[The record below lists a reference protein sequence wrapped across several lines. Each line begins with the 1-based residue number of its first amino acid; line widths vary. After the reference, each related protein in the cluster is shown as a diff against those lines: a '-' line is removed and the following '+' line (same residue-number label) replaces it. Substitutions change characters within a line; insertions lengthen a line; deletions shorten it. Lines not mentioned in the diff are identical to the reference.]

1 MHISTLLKNISFMK
15 HALILVPGLD
25 AGVPQGDGDASE
37 HYPDV
42 RMGQEKIQ
50 MTHFAMP
57 NNFSSLECALKTV
70 PGLADV
76 GVSMGLGMAL

>member
-15 HALILVPGLD
+15 HAILVPGLD

-76 GVSMGLGMAL
+76 GVSMGMGMAP

>member
-1 MHISTLLKNISFMK
+1 MQYWSL
-15 HALILVPGLD
+15 ALMLGSLM
-25 AGVPQGDGDASE
+25 GMGMASE
-37 HYPDV
+37 LYPDV

-76 GVSMGLGMAL
+76 GVSMGMGMAP